1 MLPACK
7 SAPNKRERERERERK
22 ESEEENTGGRKT
34 KWKERKARNTE
45 IDARVRPDAYIC
57 WLLFMKGE

>member
-7 SAPNKRERERERERK
+7 STPNKKERERERREG
-22 ESEEENTGGRKT
+22 EEENTGGRKT

-45 IDARVRPDAYIC
+45 IEARVRPGAYIC